1 VVDVE
6 VDGIGLTRPLNDP
19 CGQPLT
25 PVMKNPDG
33 TRSTRCNQNN
43 RITLAR
49 PSIPSHPLSS
59 PITPLIASAMPRG
72 KLWAVSHIVAED
84 DSNPNKRLFL
94 VHWQGYSAAYDT
106 WEPLKNLL
114 PGSKDIVRE
123 WDKEKKLKV
132 KEEKAAVK
140 QERREYLAERREKK
154 ILKRSA
160 SQISLDERKAGAG
173 GVKLNQTV

>member
-1 VVDVE
+1 
-6 VDGIGLTRPLNDP
+6 
-19 CGQPLT
+19 
-25 PVMKNPDG
+25 
-33 TRSTRCNQNN
+33 
-43 RITLAR
+43 
-49 PSIPSHPLSS
+49 
-59 PITPLIASAMPRG
+59 MPRG

-160 SQISLDERKAGAG
+160 SQISLDERKAGAA
-173 GVKLNQTV
+173 GVKLSQTV